1 MYASLSS
8 GKVAFKVASWKNLAG
23 GQKKAFAY
31 CWNLLV
37 DCRKNTIL
45 NLLSYSVKFRSIA
58 VQELSSERKQKRDC
72 IRDRY
77 SRQVWFTNGQS
88 VSSCQIVRI
97 LDEELNGISHRSIV
111 SIHSTLCLC
120 VCKLEWGLC
129 IYFYS
134 RGRCHFT
141 LLLFSSP
148 LCLVPS
154 WTCHVIAIVLC
165 AQLDC
170 AIKSIQFPTMFLT
183 LTE

>member
-8 GKVAFKVASWKNLAG
+8 GKVAFKVESWKNLAG

-31 CWNLLV
+31 CQNLLV

-58 VQELSSERKQKRDC
+58 VQELSSERKQKREC

-97 LDEELNGISHRSIV
+97 FGRRVKWHQPSECTQYILSV
-111 SIHSTLCLC
+111 SVQIRMGFVHLFL
-120 VCKLEWGLC
+120 LQGPMP
-129 IYFYS
+129 FYP
-134 RGRCHFT
+134 
-141 LLLFSSP
+141 SP
-148 LCLVPS
+148 LLSLRGLSP
-154 WTCHVIAIVLC
+154 L
-165 AQLDC
+165 
-170 AIKSIQFPTMFLT
+170 
-183 LTE
+183 